1 MIIGIDFSINSTAVT
16 INDNGTLI
24 IYSFVPN
31 FQSGKAAFRT
41 HDALRDIISVIG
53 YTKDANTK
61 DSLEDQRIKIRN
73 ANELSNQII
82 DNIRPYLDKAEFI
95 NIEGFSFGSKG
106 NSFIDLITY
115 NTFLKVKLLQIVGEK
130 IWVIPPKSIKKIYT
144 GNGNASKCQMVNR
157 FLEEPSLLKDKID
170 ELGFVKEG
178 EYTIPKPIDDIVDS
192 IALSRLNPST
202 QSII

>member
-1 MIIGIDFSINSTAVT
+1 MIIGIDFSINSTAVS
-16 INDNGTLI
+16 INDNGNFTLF
-24 IYSFVPN
+24 SFVPN
-31 FQSGKAAFRT
+31 FQSGKAAFKT
-41 HDALRDIISVIG
+41 HDAINEIVTIVS
-53 YTKDANTK
+53 YNKAANTK

-73 ANELSNQII
+73 ANDLSNQII
-82 DNIRPYLDKAEFI
+82 SHISPYLDQVEFI

-115 NTFLKVKLLQIVGEK
+115 NTFLKVKLLQIVGDK

-144 GNGNASKCQMVNR
+144 NNGNASKCMMVNR
-157 FLEEPSLLKDKID
+157 FVEDPSPLRDKILD
-170 ELGFVKEG
+170 LGFIKEG

-192 IALSRLNPST
+192 IALSRLNPIT

>member
-16 INDNGTLI
+16 INDNGNLI

-41 HDALRDIISVIG
+41 HDALTGIVSVIS

-157 FLEEPSLLKDKID
+157 FLEEPSLLKNKID